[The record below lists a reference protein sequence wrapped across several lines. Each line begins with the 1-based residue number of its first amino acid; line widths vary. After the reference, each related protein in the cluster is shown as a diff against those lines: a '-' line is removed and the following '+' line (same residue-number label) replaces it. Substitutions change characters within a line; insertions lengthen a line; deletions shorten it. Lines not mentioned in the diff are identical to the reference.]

1 MKPEP
6 WKPGPLMGH
15 INYVSVE
22 AVGIRHNEHECHMRI
37 CKKNKSDYDKLEWY
51 TIIHI
56 SMGI

>member
-22 AVGIRHNEHECHMRI
+22 SVGIRHNEHECHMRI
-37 CKKNKSDYDKLEWY
+37 CKKTNQ
-51 TIIHI
+51 IMI
-56 SMGI
+56 S